1 MTSTAGSDNR
11 GFSLL
16 ELTLVLLLLG
26 LSSLIV
32 LPNIERGLK
41 DRQVRGSA
49 LALAAVARDL
59 RSRALD
65 HGIPQRLVLRLG
77 ENSYMA
83 APNREFQLPPD
94 VKFAQVE
101 GGETADGQR
110 RTFLFFPNGSSFGG
124 IIVLSGGG
132 AALYSVRLEP
142 LTGKVEVSR
151 GEQS

>member
-1 MTSTAGSDNR
+1 VTLTVGSDKR

-41 DRQVRGSA
+41 DREVRGSA

-59 RSRALD
+59 RSRAVD
-65 HGIPQRLVLRLG
+65 GGIPQRLVLRLAD
-77 ENSYMA
+77 NSYTGG
-83 APNREFQLPPD
+83 PDREVQLPAQ
-94 VKFAQVE
+94 VRFAQVE
-101 GGETADGQR
+101 GGEAVGNER
-110 RTFLFFPNGSSFGG
+110 RAFLFFPNGSSIGG
-124 IIVLSGGG
+124 TIVLSGGG
-132 AALYSVRLEP
+132 AGLYAVRLEP
-142 LTGKVEVSR
+142 LTGRIEVSR